1 MLVVHH
7 KKHWIYAY
15 AVETATAE
23 ATAEA
28 TAATAATKTTV
39 ATRMARMRTFPIAF
53 YLLHHH
59 LRRLLCRLHLYRR
72 SKKTLYI

>member
-23 ATAEA
+23 ATTA
-28 TAATAATKTTV
+28 TTATKTTV